1 MIQWVS
7 ESKMNIN
14 GVNLVLLENAKDLAY
29 AAGKIL
35 RDKLYSDFSIEFI
48 GEIDLVTDA
57 DMASERLLTKAI
69 TTAYPRHA
77 LLTEEGGK
85 LGNPDSEYLWVIDP
99 LDGTTNFAHRL
110 PYFSV
115 SIALLKNGR
124 PIIGVVYNPIADEMF
139 AAELGRGA
147 WLNDSQIKVS
157 QTADLKSSLLCTGF
171 PYNMHQPNNNIENYA
186 KLVVQTQGVLRLGS
200 AALDL
205 CYVACGRLDGFWE
218 MHLNPWDIAAGAL
231 IVQEAGGTVSGISRI
246 EFDLTTG
253 EILASNGLIHQALAE
268 QLKG

>member
-1 MIQWVS
+1 V
-7 ESKMNIN
+7 KP
-14 GVNLVLLENAKDLAY
+14 VLLENAKDLAY

-35 RDKLYSDFSIEFI
+35 REQLYSDFTIEYK

-57 DMASERLLTKAI
+57 DKAAEALLTKAI
-69 TTAYPRHA
+69 TTAYPQHA

-85 LGNPDSEYLWVIDP
+85 LGNPDSQYLWVIDP

-115 SIALLKNGR
+115 SIALLENGR

-139 AAELGRGA
+139 AAEQGYGA
-147 WLNDSQIKVS
+147 WLNDEPIKVS
-157 QTADLKSSLLCTGF
+157 QTPTLKQSLLCTGF
-171 PYNMHQPNNNIENYA
+171 PYDMSVPNNNLDKYA
-186 KLVVQTQGVLRLGS
+186 NLVKETQGVLRLGS

-218 MHLNPWDIAAGAL
+218 MHLKPWDMAAGAL
-231 IVQEAGGTVSGISRI
+231 IAQEAGATVTGISK
-246 EFDLTTG
+246 EELDLTAG
-253 EILASNGLIHQALAE
+253 EIAATNGLIHQALME
-268 QLKG
+268 QIKS